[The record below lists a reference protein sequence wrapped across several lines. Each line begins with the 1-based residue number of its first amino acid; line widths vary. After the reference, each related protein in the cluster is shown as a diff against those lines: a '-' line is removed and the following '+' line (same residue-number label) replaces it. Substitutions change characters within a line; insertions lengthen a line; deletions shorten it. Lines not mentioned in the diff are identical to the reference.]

1 MTVVVDT
8 SLVIDALR
16 GNADALQRIRF
27 WREADVLGASEITKL
42 EVLAGMRPGEERVT
56 RNLLGVFTWYPVDDE
71 IAELAGELGRR
82 WLPGNRGIDAAD
94 LAIAATARSLEAE
107 LVTLNLKHFPMFDG
121 LKRPY

>member
-8 SLVIDALR
+8 SVVIDALR
-16 GNADALQRIRF
+16 GHADALQRIRG
-27 WREADVLGASEITKL
+27 WRGDDVLRASEITKL

-56 RNLLGVFTWYPVDDE
+56 RNLLGVFTWHPVDAE

-94 LAIAATARSLEAE
+94 LAIAATALSLEAE
-107 LVTLNLKHFPMFDG
+107 LATLNLKHFPMFDG
-121 LKRPY
+121 LTRPY